1 VVVGA
6 GAVIQPA
13 TATPI
18 KWLTVNLGVHRF
30 GHLTAPDAV
39 VARAGASDVGF
50 ECGKPSACPSQEPP
64 PASSCGCIDVLPQGP
79 TSFDVGRDGSIWL
92 LDGLNH
98 RLLVWQRG
106 RPNHRARAVALPR
119 NLDVGDFALAP
130 NGTVYVYSARNVAGR
145 PNHDLFA
152 LTTTGRVR
160 WKAPTAITNGQA
172 LLRIGSD
179 GALYA
184 VGGFPSDNAFS
195 WTPLTTPAGRP
206 LPLAQQRRR
215 TSATEPMPSGLT
227 LLATEPSAHEVHF
240 ALIGRDHRVVRAWRV
255 TSRTNVG
262 IVRAVPAMLG
272 GDLVVGVQVSH
283 QVGSK
288 FRAENLILR
297 LRSSGETRLRVAL
310 DPRALWDPDGT
321 TARTALRVGP
331 DGRLYQL
338 RTNPATGASVV
349 RYSLVGR

>member
-1 VVVGA
+1 LAVGA

-13 TATPI
+13 TASPI
-18 KWLTVNLGVHRF
+18 KWLTVQLGVHRF
-30 GHLTAPDAV
+30 GHLSAPDAV

-64 PASSCGCIDVLPQGP
+64 PPGSCGCIDVLPQGP
-79 TSFDVGRDGSIWL
+79 TSFDVARDGSIWL

-98 RLLVWQRG
+98 RLLVWPHG
-106 RPNHRARAVALPR
+106 RPNRLGRAVPLPR

-130 NGTVYVYSARNVAGR
+130 NGTIYVYSAKNVSGR
-145 PNHDLFA
+145 PNHELFA
-152 LTTTGRVR
+152 LTATGRVR
-160 WKAPTAITNGQA
+160 WKAMTAITNGQA
-172 LLRIGSD
+172 LLRIGPD

-184 VGGFPSDNAFS
+184 VGGFPSDNAFG

-206 LPLAQQRRR
+206 LPIAQQRRR
-215 TSATEPMPSGLT
+215 TSANEPLPGGVRLLT
-227 LLATEPSAHEVHF
+227 TEPSAHEVHF
-240 ALIGRDHRVVRAWRV
+240 ALIGSDHRVVRAWRV

-262 IVRAVPAMLG
+262 IVRAVPAIVG
-272 GDLVVGVQVSH
+272 GDLVVGVQVSQ

-297 LRSSGETRLRVAL
+297 LRSSGGTRLHGAL
-310 DPRALWDPDGT
+310 DPRAVWDPDGS
-321 TARTALRVGP
+321 TARTALRIGP

-338 RTNPATGASVV
+338 RTNPATGASVA
-349 RYSLVGR
+349 RYSLAVR